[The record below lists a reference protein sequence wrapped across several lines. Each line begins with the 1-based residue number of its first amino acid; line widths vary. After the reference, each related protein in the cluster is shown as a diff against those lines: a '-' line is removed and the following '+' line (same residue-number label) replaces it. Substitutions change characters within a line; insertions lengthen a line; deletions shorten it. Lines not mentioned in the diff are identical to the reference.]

1 MGKPAIERGTPLDCK
16 LQCRPEYQKTDM
28 GLWVLEKPSPLG
40 FAVERSGRKV
50 SRLVTWPR
58 KARYYR
64 WMAVLS
70 SMGVMLVG
78 TWQHTLRW
86 IVTFLT
92 EVQDVHS
99 QVLLEMW
106 PDQQSFAP

>member
-1 MGKPAIERGTPLDCK
+1 M
-16 LQCRPEYQKTDM
+16 
-28 GLWVLEKPSPLG
+28 V
-40 FAVERSGRKV
+40 
-50 SRLVTWPR
+50 
-58 KARYYR
+58 
-64 WMAVLS
+64 VLS

-86 IVTFLT
+86 IVPFLT